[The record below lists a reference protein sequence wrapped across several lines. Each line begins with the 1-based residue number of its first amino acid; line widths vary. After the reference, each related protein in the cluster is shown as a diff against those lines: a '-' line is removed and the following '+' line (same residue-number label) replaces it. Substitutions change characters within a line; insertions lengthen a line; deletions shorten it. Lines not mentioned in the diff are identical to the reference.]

1 MFNNLLNQNQEE
13 KLFEPITFDG
23 SEPDS
28 LQQMPFY
35 EQQIMRQS
43 DPYLQQLNFMPTIQ
57 KVETINLTP
66 NLSIDVYGDINSPW
80 FLGQDVARIMD
91 YSTTNTGSYNV
102 SHLTMKLNE
111 DNYKPFNVEEG
122 DIHTMNITSKY
133 AREKQQKLFINEA
146 GIYKLFAV
154 SRKPHVQEYFNVILG
169 TLQEVRMS
177 SNEYLVTENTLKL
190 LKLRKKMGNN
200 SKYSIA
206 TVISTIEEIYG
217 VTLSNRD
224 LFNIAEATE
233 IIKTDEEG
241 KIISYDKR
249 MITCLPYQLRNDDNE
264 YYTIHQF
271 KPASVDVIGTYVYNN
286 LCK

>member
-1 MFNNLLNQNQEE
+1 MFNNLPNQNQEE

-35 EQQIMRQS
+35 EQQMMRQT
-43 DPYLQQLNFMPTIQ
+43 DTYLQQLNFMPTIQ

-80 FLGQDVARIMD
+80 FLGQDVARVME
-91 YSTTNTGSYNV
+91 YSTTNSGSYNV
-102 SHLTMKLNE
+102 SRLVENLPDYYYTN
-111 DNYKPFNVEEG
+111 FNVYEG
-122 DIHTMNITSKY
+122 GMSNTHTPY
-133 AREKQQKLFINEA
+133 LQEKLFINES

-154 SRKPHVQEYFNVILG
+154 SRKPHVQEYFNVIVS

-190 LKLRKKMGNN
+190 LKLRKKMANN

-217 VTLSNRD
+217 VTLSTRD

-286 LCK
+286 LCNK

>member
-1 MFNNLLNQNQEE
+1 MFNYLPNQNQEE
-13 KLFEPITFDG
+13 RLFEPITFDG
-23 SEPDS
+23 NEPDS
-28 LQQMPFY
+28 LQQLPFY

-43 DPYLQQLNFMPTIQ
+43 DPYLQQLNFLPTIQ
-57 KVETINLTP
+57 KVQTINLTP

-80 FLGQDVARIMD
+80 FLGQDIAKVMGYRELKPGVYDANKL
-91 YSTTNTGSYNV
+91 TNN
-102 SHLTMKLNE
+102 LNN
-111 DNYKPFNVEEG
+111 NYMAYFMSG
-122 DIHTMNITSKY
+122 THTRGTAQY
-133 AREKQQKLFINEA
+133 PQQKLFINEA

-154 SRKPHVQEYFNVILG
+154 SRKPHVQEYFNVIIN

-206 TVISTIEEIYG
+206 TVISTIEEIYE

-224 LFNIAEATE
+224 LFDITEATE
-233 IIKTDEEG
+233 IIKTDEQG

-264 YYTIHQF
+264 YYTMHQF

-286 LCK
+286 LCNK

>member
-1 MFNNLLNQNQEE
+1 MFNNLPNQNQEE

-35 EQQIMRQS
+35 EQQMMRQT
-43 DPYLQQLNFMPTIQ
+43 DTYLQQLNFIPTIQ

-80 FLGQDVARIMD
+80 FLGQDIAKVMGYREVKPGVHDA
-91 YSTTNTGSYNV
+91 NK
-102 SHLTMKLNE
+102 LTSVLDDMYM
-111 DNYKPFNVEEG
+111 NYFMSG
-122 DIHTMNITSKY
+122 THTMGTTSKY
-133 AREKQQKLFINEA
+133 AREIQQKLFINEA

-217 VTLSNRD
+217 VTLSTRD

-233 IIKTDEEG
+233 IIKTDEQG

-271 KPASVDVIGTYVYNN
+271 KPASIDVIGTYVYNN

>member
-1 MFNNLLNQNQEE
+1 MFNNLPNQNQEE
-13 KLFEPITFDG
+13 RLFEPITFDG

-35 EQQIMRQS
+35 EQQMIRQS
-43 DPYLQQLNFMPTIQ
+43 DTYLQQLNFMPTIQ
-57 KVETINLTP
+57 KVETIDLTP

-80 FLGQDVARIMD
+80 FLGQDVARVME
-91 YSTTNTGSYNV
+91 YSTTNSGSYNV
-102 SHLTMKLNE
+102 SRLVENLPDYYYTN
-111 DNYKPFNVEEG
+111 FNVYEG
-122 DIHTMNITSKY
+122 GMSNTHTPY
-133 AREKQQKLFINEA
+133 LQEKLFINES

-154 SRKPHVQEYFNVILG
+154 SRKPHVQEYFNVIVS

-217 VTLSNRD
+217 VTLSTRD
-224 LFNIAEATE
+224 LFNITEATE
-233 IIKTDEEG
+233 IIKTDEQG

-271 KPASVDVIGTYVYNN
+271 KPASIDVIGTYVYNN

>member
-1 MFNNLLNQNQEE
+1 MLDYLPNQNQEE
-13 KLFEPITFDG
+13 RLFEPITFDG

-28 LQQMPFY
+28 LQQMSFY
-35 EQQIMRQS
+35 EQQMMRQS
-43 DPYLQQLNFMPTIQ
+43 DTYLQQLNFMPTIQ

-80 FLGQDVARIMD
+80 FLGQDVARVME
-91 YSTTNTGSYNV
+91 YSTTNSGSYNV
-102 SHLTMKLNE
+102 SRLVENLPDYYYTN
-111 DNYKPFNVEEG
+111 FNVYEG
-122 DIHTMNITSKY
+122 GMSITHTPY
-133 AREKQQKLFINEA
+133 LQEKIFINES

-154 SRKPHVQEYFNVILG
+154 SRKPHVQEYFNVIVS

-190 LKLRKKMGNN
+190 LKLRKKMGNK

-217 VTLSNRD
+217 VTLSTRD

-233 IIKTDEEG
+233 IIKTDEQG

-264 YYTIHQF
+264 YYTMHQF

-286 LCK
+286 LCNK

>member
-1 MFNNLLNQNQEE
+1 MLDYLPNQNQEE
-13 KLFEPITFDG
+13 RLFEPITFDG

-35 EQQIMRQS
+35 KQQMMRQT
-43 DPYLQQLNFMPTIQ
+43 DTYLQQLNFIPTIQ

-80 FLGQDVARIMD
+80 FLGQDVARVMGYREVKPGVHD
-91 YSTTNTGSYNV
+91 ANKLTNALNNNHMNYFMSGTHTTGTAQY
-102 SHLTMKLNE
+102 LQ
-111 DNYKPFNVEEG
+111 P
-122 DIHTMNITSKY
+122 
-133 AREKQQKLFINEA
+133 KLFINEA

-154 SRKPHVQEYFNVILG
+154 SRKPHVQEYFNVIVS

-206 TVISTIEEIYG
+206 TVISTIEEIYE

-224 LFNIAEATE
+224 LFDITEATE
-233 IIKTDEEG
+233 IIKTDEQG

-271 KPASVDVIGTYVYNN
+271 KPASVDVIGTYVYKN
-286 LCK
+286 LCNK

>member
-1 MFNNLLNQNQEE
+1 MLDYLANQNQEE
-13 KLFEPITFDG
+13 RLFEPITFDG

-28 LQQMPFY
+28 LQQMSFY
-35 EQQIMRQS
+35 EQQMMRQT
-43 DPYLQQLNFMPTIQ
+43 DTYLQQLNFIPTIQ

-80 FLGQDVARIMD
+80 FLGQDVAKVMGYREVRPGVYD
-91 YSTTNTGSYNV
+91 ANKLTTILDDMY
-102 SHLTMKLNE
+102 M
-111 DNYKPFNVEEG
+111 NYFMSCTHSMGTAPYLKE
-122 DIHTMNITSKY
+122 M
-133 AREKQQKLFINEA
+133 LFINES

-154 SRKPHVQEYFNVILG
+154 SRKPHVQEYFNVIVS

-224 LFNIAEATE
+224 LFDIVEATE

-264 YYTIHQF
+264 YYTMHQF
-271 KPASVDVIGTYVYNN
+271 KPASVDVIGTYVYKN
-286 LCK
+286 LCNK

>member
-1 MFNNLLNQNQEE
+1 MFNYSPNQNREE

-23 SEPDS
+23 SKPDS

-43 DPYLQQLNFMPTIQ
+43 DTYLQQLNFMPTIQ

-80 FLGQDVARIMD
+80 FLGQDVARVME
-91 YSTTNTGSYNV
+91 YSTTNSGSYNV
-102 SHLTMKLNE
+102 SRLVENLPDYYYTN
-111 DNYKPFNVEEG
+111 FNVYEG
-122 DIHTMNITSKY
+122 GMSNTHTPY
-133 AREKQQKLFINEA
+133 LQEKLFINES

-154 SRKPHVQEYFNVILG
+154 SRKPHVQEYFNVIVS

-217 VTLSNRD
+217 VTLSTRD
-224 LFNIAEATE
+224 LFNITEATE

-286 LCK
+286 LCNK

>member
-1 MFNNLLNQNQEE
+1 MLDYLPNQNQEE
-13 KLFEPITFDG
+13 RLFEPITFDG

-28 LQQMPFY
+28 LQQMSFY

-43 DPYLQQLNFMPTIQ
+43 DTYLQQLNFMPTIQ

-80 FLGQDVARIMD
+80 FLGQDVARVME
-91 YSTTNTGSYNV
+91 YSTTNSGSYNV
-102 SHLTMKLNE
+102 SRLVENLPDYYYTN
-111 DNYKPFNVEEG
+111 FNVYEG
-122 DIHTMNITSKY
+122 GMSNTHTPY
-133 AREKQQKLFINEA
+133 LQEKLFINES

-154 SRKPHVQEYFNVILG
+154 SRKPHVQEYFNVIVS

-217 VTLSNRD
+217 VTLSTRD
-224 LFNIAEATE
+224 LFNITEATE

-286 LCK
+286 LCNK